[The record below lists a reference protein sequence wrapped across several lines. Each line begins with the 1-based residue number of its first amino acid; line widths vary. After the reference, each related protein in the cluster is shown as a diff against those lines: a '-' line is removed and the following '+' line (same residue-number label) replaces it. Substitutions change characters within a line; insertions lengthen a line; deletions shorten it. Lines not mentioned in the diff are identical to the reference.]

1 MSPSS
6 AEPAEGH
13 FDCVVIGAGIA
24 GVCAA
29 LNIQSHGATVTIL
42 DPGDPGSGASFG
54 NAGIVVNTKLA
65 PVFAGL
71 TPGKL
76 ISMLRNPASPLNIR
90 WSRLPA
96 LSPWFLRMLRH
107 AGPGEVERITRALA
121 TLCQPGA
128 GLYEPLWDEAELG
141 DLVQARGSIALNR
154 SAEEMERDWENT
166 RFQRSLGAPME
177 KVGRHEIAEVAP
189 TVSEDYT
196 HGIYSPDFQH
206 TLDPQDFVTRLF
218 DLFRR
223 KGGRYIPEA
232 VQQIETTGGK
242 ATAVRTAGY
251 RIGCGSIVVAAGTG
265 SARLARQLGEGV
277 PHQAV
282 GGYHA
287 VLTDPKVELRTPILP
302 MDFRFAITPMSKGIR
317 LAGTYEFGGEH
328 LPFNTRLLDSMLRHI
343 GQVLPGISTG
353 QKTVWHG
360 FRSYL
365 PDGLP
370 VVSRS
375 SRHEGLFYVFGLSS
389 AGMINGASVGRLVA
403 QLWAGQTPDADV
415 RPFAIQRFL

>member
-6 AEPAEGH
+6 AEPAEGRV
-13 FDCVVIGAGIA
+13 DCVVIGAGIA
-24 GVCAA
+24 GVCTA
-29 LNIQSHGATVTIL
+29 LNIQSHGASVAIL
-42 DPGDPGSGASFG
+42 DPGAPGSGASFG

-90 WSRLPA
+90 WTRLPA

-107 AGPGEVERITRALA
+107 AGPREVERITRALA

-128 GLYEPLWDEAELG
+128 GLYRSLWEEAELDG
-141 DLVQARGSIALNR
+141 LVQARGSIALNR
-154 SAEEMERDWENT
+154 SAEEMERDWENA

-177 KVGRHEIAEVAP
+177 KVGRREIAELAP
-189 TVSEDYT
+189 AVGDAYT

-206 TLDPQDFVTRLF
+206 ALDPQDFVTRLF

-223 KGGRYIPEA
+223 KGGRYVAEA
-232 VQQIETTGGK
+232 VQKIGTTGGK
-242 ATAVRTAGY
+242 VTAVRTAAS
-251 RIGCGSIVVAAGTG
+251 RIDCGSIVVAAGTG
-265 SARLARQLGEGV
+265 SAELARQLREGV

-302 MDFRFAITPMSKGIR
+302 MDYRFAITPMSKGIR

-328 LPFNTRLLDSMLRHI
+328 LPFNAGPLDSMLRHI
-343 GQVLPGISTG
+343 GQVLPGISSEP
-353 QKTVWHG
+353 KTVWRG

-370 VVSRS
+370 IVSRS
-375 SRHEGLFYVFGLSS
+375 SRHDGLLYLFGLSS
-389 AGMINGASVGRLVA
+389 AGMINGASAGRLVA
-403 QLWAGQTPDADV
+403 QLWAGQTPDVDV
-415 RPFAIQRFL
+415 RPFAIERFL